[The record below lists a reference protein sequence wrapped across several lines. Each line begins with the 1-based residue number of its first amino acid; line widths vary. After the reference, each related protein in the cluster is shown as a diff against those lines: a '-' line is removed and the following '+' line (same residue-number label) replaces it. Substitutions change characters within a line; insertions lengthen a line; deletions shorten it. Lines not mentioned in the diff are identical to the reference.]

1 MKNENVKK
9 ATIAL
14 NLQKNIIGVK
24 FIDFKKDFDN
34 LNLPAPLK
42 NGPICF
48 LAREA
53 MDGKVFKVVEKNIT
67 CNYSKYALGLS
78 RPDNRIL
85 EGRSYQYCG
94 LYETNSIAK
103 QIVAS
108 MKYISNELYGI
119 AMGPLELLDDADVVI
134 IADYA
139 ETIMRIMQ
147 GYAYKFGNPK
157 NLSFFGN
164 QAMCA
169 DLISKPYS
177 NNDINIS
184 LMCKGTRTNG
194 RFEKGEL
201 GVAFPI
207 GMFDSI
213 VDGIV
218 KIINPIL
225 NSNDK
230 KRILSELDNI
240 DDLGIEIDMNYNY
253 VLKLKEYGGRIKE

>member
-1 MKNENVKK
+1 MKNENVKR

-53 MDGKVFKVVEKNIT
+53 MDGKIFKVVEKNIT
-67 CNYSKYALGLS
+67 CDYSKYALGLS

-108 MKYISNELYGI
+108 MKYISHELYGI
-119 AMGPLELLDDADVVI
+119 AMGPLELMDDADVVI

-184 LMCKGTRTNG
+184 LMCKGTRANG

-240 DDLGIEIDMNYNY
+240 DDLGIEIDMDYNY